1 MKVTVI
7 LPALNEA
14 ALIST
19 ALERLKAQSPTAELL
34 VVDGGSE
41 DGTRE
46 LAAPFGTVLRSPA
59 GRARQLNLG
68 AHEAGGDWL
77 LFLHVDTR
85 LPDDWQ
91 TALGE
96 AGRRGCDAGVFR
108 LRIVGRHPLLP
119 LLSLGANLRTGLRKI
134 FLGDQA
140 LFIRKALFMEL
151 GGFPELPLLEDYAFA
166 RLLKRRGVPLYIS
179 PLRVE
184 TSGRRWDVHG
194 FFRTWWL
201 FRRIYLRY
209 HLFGH
214 ARGPASEY
222 GHVRRAG

>member
-1 MKVTVI
+1 M
-7 LPALNEA
+7 
-14 ALIST
+14 
-19 ALERLKAQSPTAELL
+19 
-34 VVDGGSE
+34 VDGGSE

-46 LAAPFGTVLRSPA
+46 LAEPHGRVLPSPA

-68 AHEAGGDWL
+68 AREAGGEWL

-85 LPDDWQ
+85 LPDGWQ
-91 TALGE
+91 AALEE
-96 AGRRGCDAGVFR
+96 AGRRGCAAGVFR
-108 LRIVGRHPLLP
+108 LRIEGRHPLLP
-119 LLSLGANLRTGLRKI
+119 LLSLGANLRTSLRRI

-166 RLLKRRGVPLYIS
+166 RLLKRRGLPLYVS
-179 PLRVE
+179 PLRVQ
-184 TSGRRWDVHG
+184 TSGRRWDAHG

-209 HLFGH
+209 HLFGD
-214 ARGPASEY
+214 AGGPASEVD
-222 GHVRRAG
+222 HLRQAG